1 MTDTIIY
8 GYLAFFVIH
17 FIFFLLYQF
26 DVLRIR
32 EKSMI
37 QWVRV
42 TNILETVFLII
53 THIFSFSIKGA
64 YGLGAFYVLSII
76 LLILQFIYADWGIGR
91 KILDFFWIGFYVIL
105 FLMDVCG
112 ISLAEIVAF
121 MNSSEN
127 IKALE
132 YLFNDT
138 ILGKILLGVATPI
151 LRTVILEAIHR
162 TE

>member
-1 MTDTIIY
+1 MTDTIIF
-8 GYLAFFVIH
+8 GYLALFTIH
-17 FIFFLLYQF
+17 FIIFLLYQF

-53 THIFSFSIKGA
+53 THIFSFSTKGS
-64 YGLGAFYVLSII
+64 YGLGAFYILSII

-105 FLMDVCG
+105 FLMDVWG

-132 YLFNDT
+132 YLFNET